1 MKPYAPQSAFGHPRS
16 AILLLGPTGS
26 GKTPLGEML
35 QRRGLWGRRCAHFD
49 FGANLRRIAAGSR
62 CAGLTPGERA
72 VIRRALRTGALLQDG
87 EFPIALKI
95 LRSFVARRAE
105 PADWLVLNG
114 LPRHAGQA
122 RGITPV
128 ARVSLVVRLLCSPA
142 TALRRIRRNVAGD
155 RTGRTDDSPAEVRRK
170 LRLFAGRTAPLLDHY
185 AEAGIQVR
193 CVRVGVA
200 TRAEDVWRELCSS
213 TPPRRVK
220 SRGRFDEP

>member
-1 MKPYAPQSAFGHPRS
+1 VKRLDPQSSIGHPRS

-49 FGANLRRIAAGSR
+49 FGANLRRIAAGGR

-72 VIRRALRTGALLQDG
+72 VIRRALRTGALLQDD

-95 LRSFVARRAE
+95 LQSFVARRAE

-155 RTGRTDDSPAEVRRK
+155 RTGRT
-170 LRLFAGRTAPLLDHY
+170 APLLDHY
-185 AEAGIQVR
+185 AEAGVQVR

-200 TRAEDVWRELCSS
+200 TRVEDVWRELCAS
-213 TPPRRVK
+213 TPPRRVPEPLVASSAVAESM
-220 SRGRFDEP
+220 SRGPPREPRPAT